1 MFLRLLLAF
10 TLVPAAEIYVLL
22 KMGGALGPFNTVV
35 VVILTAVA
43 GAHLAR
49 TQGIQA
55 MMAVRARMAAGEMPA
70 EEMLDAL
77 IVFLAGVVLLTPG
90 FLTDAAGLL
99 LLFPAT
105 RKLFKEWLRA
115 RFDRWLKESQAT
127 IRRYP

>member
-1 MFLRLLLAF
+1 MFFRLLLAF
-10 TLVPAAEIYVLL
+10 TLVPAAEIYLLL
-22 KMGGALGPFNTVV
+22 KVGGAIGPFNTVV

-55 MMAVRARMAAGEMPA
+55 MMAVRTRMDAGEMPA

-90 FLTDAAGLL
+90 FLTDTAGLL

-105 RKLFKEWLRA
+105 RRIFKEWLRV
-115 RFDRWLKESQAT
+115 RFDRWLHESRAT

>member
-1 MFLRLLLAF
+1 MFVRLFLAF
-10 TLVPAAEIYVLL
+10 TLIPVAEIYLLL
-22 KMGGALGPFNTVV
+22 KLGAILGPLTTVA
-35 VVILTAVA
+35 VVILTALA

-49 TQGIQA
+49 IQGIQA
-55 MMAVRARMAAGEMPA
+55 MMAVRARLDAGEMPA

-77 IVFLAGVVLLTPG
+77 IIFLAGVVLLTPG

-105 RKLFKEWLRA
+105 RLIFKRWLRV
-115 RFDRWLKESQAT
+115 RFDRWRQTSQGT